1 MADHR
6 SLAYHLQQ
14 AAGRR
19 PATPVLH
26 AGDQQWTYAKWLDDC
41 RLVADS
47 LEDNWQPLTRGGDSL
62 ALARLTWACSL
73 AGRPFWPLAP
83 ERRAMRNFPELPG
96 IALII
101 STSGSEGRPRAVPLG
116 TVQLNAAAAAANAR
130 LGLTT
135 GDLWLNC
142 LPLFHIGGQSI
153 LWRCARA
160 DAAMLL
166 HDGFKAEAVGDDLQR
181 HRVTHISL
189 VPAMLAALLDHE
201 VAPPASLRVALIG
214 GAALSRPLYER
225 ATVAGWKLWPSYG
238 MSESSALVAAHDPAD
253 GPWHEGLVGR
263 PLAGT
268 GVSIGDDG
276 RIRLRGQQLMA
287 GYLDG
292 GGIEP
297 DGWLRSGDL
306 GRLDEAGRLTVLGR
320 ADDMLISG
328 GRNIHPQ
335 EIESCLAACPGV
347 CEIAVSARPDPV
359 WGDLIVALVVG
370 PTELDAL
377 QAHARQHLPSAAL
390 PRRLVRLDRLPRN
403 AAGKLDRQIL
413 RDLAARAGA

>member
-6 SLAYHLQQ
+6 SLAHHLQQ
-14 AAGRR
+14 AVGRR
-19 PATPVLH
+19 PAAALLH
-26 AGDQQWTYAKWLDDC
+26 AGGRQWTCAEWLDDC
-41 RLVADS
+41 RQFADG
-47 LEDNWQPLTRGGDSL
+47 LEDNWQPLARGGDSL

-73 AGRPFWPLAP
+73 VGRPFWPLAP
-83 ERRAMRNFPELPG
+83 ECQAPPKLPELPG
-96 IALII
+96 IALIV
-101 STSGSEGRPRAVPLG
+101 STSGSEGQSRAVPLG

-130 LGLTT
+130 LGLNA

-142 LPLFHIGGQSI
+142 MPLFHIGGQSV

-160 DAAMLL
+160 NAAMLL
-166 HDGFKAEAVGDDLQR
+166 HDGFQAEAVGDALQA

-189 VPAMLAALLDHE
+189 VPAMLAALLDHG

-214 GAALSRPLYER
+214 GAALSRPLHER
-225 ATVAGWKLWPSYG
+225 ATAAGWKLWPSYG
-238 MSESSALVAAHDPAD
+238 MSESSALVAAHNPAD

-263 PLAGT
+263 PLPGT
-268 GVSIGDDG
+268 GVSIDDDG
-276 RIRLRGQQLMA
+276 RIRLRGQQLMS

-306 GRLDEAGRLTVLGR
+306 GRLDEAGHLTVLGR

-347 CEIAVSARPDPV
+347 REIAVSARPDPV
-359 WGDLIVALVVG
+359 WGDLIVVLVVG
-370 PTELDAL
+370 PVELDAL

-390 PRRLVRLDRLPRN
+390 PRRLVRLERLPRN
-403 AAGKLDRQIL
+403 AAGKFDRQML